1 MIYSKKYT
9 DISDSIGAPFG
20 GFGTGYVVYGR
31 YGFTNWNVDGYPDKQ
46 QTSEYPKT
54 KLYNYYNENPDESP
68 VVLFIEKGGNRKLL
82 QTRKSAFA
90 PGEPCT
96 DFKMY
101 VLMPYGK
108 VKMSAQEN
116 TDVSML
122 LYSSVKPH
130 DINRTSIPSC
140 VFEIT
145 IANKSGEDAEYIL
158 GIDYDK
164 NIFTAVEDNELTVL
178 RQKSGEVSFGFKG
191 GKNGKII
198 VKVPA
203 DSEKTVIGDFS
214 WYYPIFETPRVSR
227 NDIIIRQQTVSY
239 EEYDKAPV
247 PYKRN
252 YVNRYANASEVARDA
267 LASYQMWKLDID
279 KWHDSLDVPDDCSRI
294 WFGSY
299 ASVITATM
307 YSSEGYVFEAEQPH
321 GFVNTMDVSVYSTWI
336 YMINWPEV
344 ERKDLEMFISAI
356 PMKGIAAGKV
366 WHSLWEDGAHYVEEA
381 IYAVRIWRYG
391 LWSGDKQFLR
401 SAFPSVK
408 AALTFMY
415 ESEGI
420 GSLIEN
426 RKGTQSYDAWKMP
439 GIGVYVNSQWIYAL
453 FSLKRICEIIG
464 EEPVLCN
471 RNLYEFIDTAV
482 KEFNEQLWDAEG
494 GYWHAYKPTENSL
507 QLPYGNAVFG
517 DQLFGHWAVMLDPES
532 EKILDGIKEK
542 SALRKIYTHN
552 RIFTPDKTYSC
563 WANGM
568 LPEKEKTVRIQS
580 DYDGDEFICG
590 YHALTCWICTQVEL
604 ASMLGY
610 FGMDDASREVFS
622 EVSKGIGKNVL
633 AAGEYNR
640 SLDANLQATDTD
652 IEIGKDTPRF
662 PPYPRYKSSWEYL
675 ACLLGL
681 KMTMDEMIFSPL
693 HNTDFNING
702 VILAGVRLNISV
714 QSGWTECFVNG
725 VKTDPVVSRT
735 ANEITLEF
743 R

>member
-1 MIYSKKYT
+1 MIYNKKYT
-9 DISDSIGAPFG
+9 DVSESLGAPFG
-20 GFGTGYVVYGR
+20 GFGTGYFAYGR
-31 YGFTNWNVDGYPDKQ
+31 HGFVNWNVDGYPDKQ
-46 QTSEYPKT
+46 QTAEYPRT
-54 KLYNYYNENPDESP
+54 KLFDYYAENPAEAP
-68 VVLFIEKGGNRKLL
+68 VVLFIEKNGDRRLL
-82 QTRKSAFA
+82 QTRKSTFA
-90 PGEPCT
+90 AGEPCS
-96 DFKMY
+96 DFNMQ

-116 TDVSML
+116 VGVSML
-122 LYSSVKPH
+122 LYSSAKPH
-130 DINRTSIPSC
+130 DINRTHIPAC

-145 IANKSGEDAEYIL
+145 VANESGEDAEYVL

-164 NIFTAVEDNELTVL
+164 NIFSADGDGELIVM
-178 RQKSGEVSFGFKG
+178 RQESGEVSFGFSG
-191 GKNGKII
+191 GDNGEIT

-203 DSEKTVIGDFS
+203 GSEKTVIGCFA

-227 NDIIIRQQTVSY
+227 NDIIVRQKNVSY
-239 EEYDKAPV
+239 EEYDKPPI

-252 YVNRYANASEVARDA
+252 YVNRYANASEVAHDG
-267 LASYQMWKLDID
+267 LTNYEVWKQDID
-279 KWHDSLDVPDDCSRI
+279 KWHNSLDVPEDCSHI

-336 YMINWPEV
+336 YMINWPEI

-356 PMKGIAAGKV
+356 PMKGVAAGKV

-401 SAFPSVK
+401 SAFPTVK

-426 RKGTQSYDAWKMP
+426 CKGTQSYDAWKMP
-439 GIGVYVNSQWIYAL
+439 GIGAYVNSQWIYAL
-453 FSLKRICEIIG
+453 FSLKRICETIG
-464 EEPVLCN
+464 EEPVLCG
-471 RNLYEFIDTAV
+471 RNLDEFIAAAV
-482 KEFNEQLWDAEG
+482 KEYNECLWDDEG
-494 GYWHAYKPTENSL
+494 GYWHAYKPTEASL

-517 DQLFGHWAVMLDPES
+517 DQLFGHWAVILDPES
-532 EKILDGIKEK
+532 ENILDGNMEK
-542 SALRKIYTHN
+542 SALNKIYSFN
-552 RIFTPDKTYSC
+552 RIMTPDKSYSC
-563 WANGM
+563 WAVGM

-604 ASMLGY
+604 ASLLGY
-610 FGMDDASREVFS
+610 FGMEDASRDVFTEVA
-622 EVSKGIGKNVL
+622 KGIGKNVV
-633 AAGEYNR
+633 AVGEYNR
-640 SLDANLQATDTD
+640 SLDENLEATDTN

-662 PPYPRYKSSWEYL
+662 PPYPRYKSAWEYI

-681 KMTMDEMIFSPL
+681 RMTMDKLILSPL

-702 VILAGVRLNISV
+702 VVLAGVRLNITV
-714 QSGWTECFVNG
+714 KKGWTECYVNG
-725 VKTDPVVSRT
+725 EKADPVICRIASE
-735 ANEITLEF
+735 ATLEF
-743 R
+743 K